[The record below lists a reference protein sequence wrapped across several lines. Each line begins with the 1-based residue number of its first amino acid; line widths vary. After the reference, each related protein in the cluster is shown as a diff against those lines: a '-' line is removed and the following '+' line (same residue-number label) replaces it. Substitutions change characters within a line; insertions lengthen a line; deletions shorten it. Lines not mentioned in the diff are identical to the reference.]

1 MWDLHDVRVKGTV
14 VVQTQHFKALVR
26 ERMAKTGERY
36 TAARCHLLATRPIET
51 NTAGLLSNYPRVP
64 VGYQAPAS
72 QYDAALWQRVFSQ
85 AGVLNPAQTSRS
97 MRPCWL
103 DWLVASGLLVAT
115 FTYEALTTATV
126 VLRAHP
132 KPYTDN
138 LFERSAVAVER
149 TNTTSANLASKAL
162 DAALEAGRAP
172 MVRVTHGAL
181 PLDCFG

>member
-14 VVQTQHFKALVR
+14 VVQNKHFKALVR

-36 TAARCHLLATRPIET
+36 TAARHHLLATQPIET

-103 DWLVASGLLVAT
+103 DWLVASGLWLRPLRT
-115 FTYEALTTATV
+115 RRSPLLRSCCEHTLNPILTTC
-126 VLRAHP
+126 LNDP
-132 KPYTDN
+132 PW
-138 LFERSAVAVER
+138 L
-149 TNTTSANLASKAL
+149 
-162 DAALEAGRAP
+162 
-172 MVRVTHGAL
+172 
-181 PLDCFG
+181 